1 MKNGFSETVDKVLRR
16 YGLKTSDCVGT
27 YWGKGE
33 SNWTNLLAMGYRI
46 EKGIINPEYDYVI
59 ISKENST
66 ISNLLLALTRTK
78 LGCIILFRA
87 DNFNLRLERVAK
99 STGSVLSFY
108 SYGLEKDRK
117 LLGVLFKG
125 KETNEI

>member
-16 YGLKTSDCVGT
+16 YGLRTDGCVGT
-27 YWGKGE
+27 YWGGGE
-33 SNWTNLLAMGYRI
+33 ENWTNLLAMGYRI

-59 ISKENST
+59 ISKEKST
-66 ISNLLLALTRTK
+66 PINLVLALTRTK

-87 DNFNLRLERVAK
+87 DGMGIGDLTRIAK
-99 STGSVLSFY
+99 TTGSVLSFY
-108 SYGLEKDRK
+108 SYGLEKDKK

-125 KETNEI
+125 KEM